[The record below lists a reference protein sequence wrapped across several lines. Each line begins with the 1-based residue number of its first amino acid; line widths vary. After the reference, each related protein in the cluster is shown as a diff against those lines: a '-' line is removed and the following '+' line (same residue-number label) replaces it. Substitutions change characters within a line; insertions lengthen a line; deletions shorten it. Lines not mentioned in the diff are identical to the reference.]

1 MILRRFV
8 ESAYSVG
15 GGLGLL
21 TGGGS
26 TTGGFTTMETVPS
39 PAALVVKL
47 VPLGK
52 PRPAKNVDAG
62 VPAGA
67 VLSPRIPAMDAT
79 INGLVISSVL
89 GKLRGFVGSGFTV
102 IEVIVGRVP
111 TALFDSV
118 LTDSSAANLC
128 GLGIAWNESVLRRAF
143 LAAVC
148 ILFSSALPA
157 SVFVSIPRIWTAA
170 AVYLAAFLGSLE
182 IAVLRSARTL
192 LTASFLALA
201 AALLAS
207 LFD

>member
-1 MILRRFV
+1 
-8 ESAYSVG
+8 
-15 GGLGLL
+15 
-21 TGGGS
+21 
-26 TTGGFTTMETVPS
+26 MEIVPS
-39 PAALVVKL
+39 PAVLVVKL

-52 PRPAKNVDAG
+52 PRPANNVDAR
-62 VPAGA
+62 VPAGS
-67 VLSPRIPAMDAT
+67 VLSPKIPAIVAV
-79 INGLVISSVL
+79 INGLVISSVW
-89 GKLRGFVGSGFTV
+89 GKLRGFVGATLD
-102 IEVIVGRVP
+102 VIVADLGAVP

-143 LAAVC
+143 LAAFC

-201 AALLAS
+201 AASLAS
-207 LFD
+207 LLDSEELWVCP